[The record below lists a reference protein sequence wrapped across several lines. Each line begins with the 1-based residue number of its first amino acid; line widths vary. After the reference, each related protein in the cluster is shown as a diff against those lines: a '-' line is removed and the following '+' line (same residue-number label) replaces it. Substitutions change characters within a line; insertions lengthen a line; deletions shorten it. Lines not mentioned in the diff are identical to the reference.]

1 MQKNTVTVIFN
12 IEKKSQTFDIEV
24 PLSISANELV
34 VALDSAFE
42 LGIDVSDI
50 KNCYLQAENP
60 IALLKGEKT
69 LADYGIRNGSRIFF
83 RK

>member
-1 MQKNTVTVIFN
+1 MEKDTVVVIFKICKRN
-12 IEKKSQTFDIEV
+12 QEFDIEV
-24 PLSISANELV
+24 PLYISANELV
-34 VALDSAFE
+34 IALDVAFE

-50 KNCYLQAENP
+50 KNCYIQAENP

-69 LADYGIRNGSRIFF
+69 LADYGIRNGSILYY

>member
-12 IEKKSQTFDIEV
+12 IEKKGQTFDIEV